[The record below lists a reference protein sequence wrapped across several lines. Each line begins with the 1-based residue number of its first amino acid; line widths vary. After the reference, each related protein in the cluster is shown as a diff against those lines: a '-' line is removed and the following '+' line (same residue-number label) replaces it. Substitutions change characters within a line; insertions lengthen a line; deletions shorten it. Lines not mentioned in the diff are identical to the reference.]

1 MKIKRFFASKN
12 KNLIGTY
19 SLRSQIVANFAL
31 LSIISVTIV
40 GVTALWI
47 NYRYLDTAKREQSLS
62 MISSFYEALEN
73 RINDLVY
80 LSTTHLA
87 LDFENVKR
95 DPVQLKKHLEEIHL
109 GIPQVDTIIL
119 CNESGD
125 IIAYSGNTI
134 PINNCNLKSNP
145 EYIAF
150 NDKGLEQAWLLRGR
164 TFTDTNSISSTLI
177 LGIQMNDA
185 VLSDM
190 CDHCDLYHSI
200 LYNDKMIATS
210 FGSKLSNKTEIRTLP
225 GKFSDVEFQQSYKMG
240 DHIYYISHF
249 PLNSAGLEVE
259 VALDITSIRQDQ
271 RQQEF
276 ILTLVILVVVFISI
290 LMGAFLAQYIQ
301 KPLTRLVKITT
312 QHEHLDLSEP
322 IDVKTNLQEVI
333 DLSQV
338 LENSRKRIEN
348 ALTSLQKEK
357 VWNDLLLESIMEG
370 IVILQNETIIYFS
383 PGAQR
388 ITSWKDSDTKGKS
401 INDILVLSDQS
412 INFLESLPPVGE
424 KIRSNFTLKDG
435 SKKIIS
441 ITHAELVQDTLENPQ
456 TVLVLRDV
464 SQEEVLSHLL
474 GSFLGN
480 ITHEFRTP
488 LTALSASIEILTEE
502 IDDLTPSETH
512 ELLNSIHLSTLN
524 LENLIEN
531 LLEGSSIE
539 TGRFHVRP
547 HPSDLRLVINTACET
562 MTPLLL
568 KYGQSIDVNLP
579 KELPLV
585 LIDSRRINQVLLNMI
600 SNASKYGPSDEQ
612 ISINVVLMDKFIEI
626 SIGDHGE
633 GVPEEYQNK
642 IFSGY
647 VLTHNGSGRMQK
659 GSGLGLSVSQAIIK
673 AHGGEVGVRN
683 RNDGGAE
690 FWFTVPISGG
700 S

>member
-1 MKIKRFFASKN
+1 M
-12 KNLIGTY
+12 
-19 SLRSQIVANFAL
+19 RSQIIANFAL
-31 LSIISVTIV
+31 LTIISVTIV
-40 GVTALWI
+40 GITALWI

-73 RINDLVY
+73 RIDDLVY

-87 LDFENVKR
+87 LDIENVKR
-95 DPVQLKKHLEEIHL
+95 DPIQLKNHLEGIHM
-109 GIPQVDTIIL
+109 GIPQVDTLIL
-119 CNESGD
+119 CNETGD
-125 IIAYSGNTI
+125 IIAFSGNTI
-134 PINNCNLKSNP
+134 PIKNCNLKSNP

-150 NDKGLEQAWLLRGR
+150 KGNGDEQAWLLRGR
-164 TFTDTNSISSTLI
+164 TFTDTNSVSSTLI
-177 LGIQMNDA
+177 LGIQMDDA
-185 VLSDM
+185 LLMDM

-200 LYNDKMIATS
+200 LYNGEMIATS
-210 FGSKLSNKTEIRTLP
+210 FGSRLSDKTEIKTLP
-225 GKFSDVEFQQSYKMG
+225 GKFADVEFQQSYKMG
-240 DHIYYISHF
+240 GHIYYISHF

-276 ILTLVILVVVFISI
+276 ILTLVVLLVVFISI

-301 KPLTRLVKITT
+301 KPLTQLVKITT
-312 QHEHLDLSEP
+312 QYEQLDLSEP

-338 LENSRKRIEN
+338 LENSRTRIEN

-357 VWNDLLLESIMEG
+357 LWNDLLLESIMEG
-370 IVILQNETIIYFS
+370 IIILQGERIEYFS
-383 PGAQR
+383 TGAER
-388 ITSWKDSDTKGKS
+388 ITGWKESDTKGKS
-401 INDILVLSDQS
+401 INDILILSDQS
-412 INFLESLPPVGE
+412 INFLTSLPPVGE
-424 KIRSNFTLKDG
+424 KLRANFTLKD
-435 SKKIIS
+435 SNKKIIA
-441 ITHAELVQDTLENPQ
+441 ITHAELISDSLDKPQ

-488 LTALSASIEILTEE
+488 LTALSASIEILTDE

-539 TGRFHVRP
+539 TGRFHVKP
-547 HPSDLRLVINTACET
+547 HPSDLRLVINAACET

-568 KYGQSIDVNLP
+568 KYGQTVEVNLP
-579 KELPLV
+579 KEMPLV

-612 ISINVVLMDKFIEI
+612 VSIKAKVLDKFIEV
-626 SIGDHGE
+626 SIGDRGD
-633 GVPEEYQNK
+633 GVPTEYQNK

-647 VLTHNGSGRMQK
+647 VLTQNGSGRMQK
-659 GSGLGLSVSQAIIK
+659 GSGLGLSVSQTIIK

-683 RNDGGAE
+683 RNGGGAE